1 MPHGDST
8 SPRTGGRVEECGGE
22 HSDEKDEET
31 PSPSGWKNVSEDSI
45 DGRKN
50 VSSVSNINNSSSS
63 SIYHNEESF
72 VDKIRSNFSCM
83 FSKLLPF
90 RLSKDVIESS
100 HNQQEVRRLSRSL
113 ATQTPEELGQVVH
126 HSQNV
131 PESNEFNNNKSLL
144 CETAAKRRRLCE
156 SEGKTCDVPEPPK
169 TLGRFNTVP
178 AVQNRRLTGFLGNA
192 HYRKRMQQQ
201 RHHGNIH
208 KPLFGTPHLQP
219 TRGRND
225 SFASSQRPSFKPSIT
240 AVAKSLTTGYIPPE
254 YGGSPFYEG
263 FTRYGGASAAQMLAR
278 YDPNSTAVTTL
289 IRRKIPT
296 ENGSASSSRG
306 STVPYPSQRILAIVD
321 KYATN
326 RSDRTAAHSKAT
338 LCKSRSLP
346 MVQPMRVPKRE
357 HSQETEQQLQRP
369 LPPIVPLMEYTL
381 PVQLGLQPPVP
392 ISPIERNKQS
402 TPTGGK
408 QTTKRTRIHAKP
420 VKEPQLSKIQPVQLP
435 NVQLPP
441 LIKGLPQFDNIVP
454 LKGRTLPVA
463 DNVREFKPN
472 ASDKETSVRKHDQ
485 KQTPP
490 EKTESSTASTL
501 LREINTF
508 VFARPQLLGSWPPQL
523 QDDPFPAATMK
534 FKFAEPEPLHDD
546 QPPVRSFKDLMADS
560 GNRWACEVCMVR
572 NEPHKKTCIA
582 CNSSMPKS
590 KESKPKESKSS
601 KESKPRESKA
611 KESKPKESKAK
622 ESKSIEL
629 KSKESVSKELKSKDS
644 KPKES
649 KPKESN
655 PKESKSK
662 ESKSKESKPKE
673 SKPKESKPKESKPK
687 ESQPKESKPKEPK
700 PEEPKPKESKPKE
713 SKPKESQP
721 KESKPNEPKPEEPK
735 PEEPKPEEPKQHRSS
750 RNTANTSKTTSSVT
764 TNDSEPSKRWKCT
777 ACKVR
782 NEPTVSICVS
792 CAKKKSS
799 SSSSRTNDR
808 KDRSHKKESKPPT
821 TEKTKP

>member
-1 MPHGDST
+1 MPHADST

-22 HSDEKDEET
+22 HSDEKDEES

-50 VSSVSNINNSSSS
+50 VSSASNINNSSSSS

-113 ATQTPEELGQVVH
+113 ATQTPEDLGQVVQ

-131 PESNEFNNNKSLL
+131 PESNELNNNKSLP
-144 CETAAKRRRLCE
+144 CEMAAKRRRLCE
-156 SEGKTCDVPEPPK
+156 SEEKACNVPEPPK

-192 HYRKRMQQQ
+192 HYHKWMQQK
-201 RHHGNIH
+201 RHHGNVH
-208 KPLFGTPHLQP
+208 KPLFGSSHLQS

-225 SFASSQRPSFKPSIT
+225 SFASSQRPSFKPSVT

-278 YDPNSTAVTTL
+278 YDPNLTAVTTL

-296 ENGSASSSRG
+296 ENGVTSTSRG

-326 RSDRTAAHSKAT
+326 RSDRTAHSKAT
-338 LCKSRSLP
+338 LRKSPSPPMVQSMCVQKTERSQETVQQPQRSLP
-346 MVQPMRVPKRE
+346 PN
-357 HSQETEQQLQRP
+357 
-369 LPPIVPLMEYTL
+369 VPLMEYTL

-392 ISPIERNKQS
+392 ISPIERKKQS

-408 QTTKRTRIHAKP
+408 QTAKRTRIHAKP
-420 VKEPQLSKIQPVQLP
+420 VKEPELSKVQPVQLP

-454 LKGRTLPVA
+454 LKGRILPVA
-463 DNVREFKPN
+463 DNAHELKPS
-472 ASDKETSVRKHDQ
+472 ASDKETSVRKHDR
-485 KQTPP
+485 KQTP
-490 EKTESSTASTL
+490 EKTESSTTGAASTL

-534 FKFAEPEPLHDD
+534 FKFAEPEPLHDE

-560 GNRWACEVCMVR
+560 VNRWACEVCMVR
-572 NEPHKKTCIA
+572 NEPHKKTCVA

-601 KESKPRESKA
+601 KESRSLKESKPRESKS
-611 KESKPKESKAK
+611 KESKPRESKSKESKSKELKSK

-629 KSKESVSKELKSKDS
+629 KLKESESKELKSKES

-649 KPKESN
+649 KPKES
-655 PKESKSK
+655 KSK
-662 ESKSKESKPKE
+662 EL
-673 SKPKESKPKESKPK
+673 KPKESKPKESKPK
-687 ESQPKESKPKEPK
+687 ESQPKESKLKESKPKEPK
-700 PEEPKPKESKPKE
+700 PEEPKPEESKPK
-713 SKPKESQP
+713 
-721 KESKPNEPKPEEPK
+721 EPKPEEPK
-735 PEEPKPEEPKQHRSS
+735 PEEPKPEEAKQHRCS
-750 RNTANTSKTTSSVT
+750 RNKANTSKTTSSVT

-799 SSSSRTNDR
+799 SSSRTDDR

>member
-1 MPHGDST
+1 MPHADSS

-22 HSDEKDEET
+22 HSDEKNEET

-50 VSSVSNINNSSSS
+50 VSNASNINNSSSSS

-90 RLSKDVIESS
+90 RLSKDIIESS

-113 ATQTPEELGQVVH
+113 ATQTPEDLGQVVQ
-126 HSQNV
+126 HSPNV
-131 PESNEFNNNKSLL
+131 SESNEFNNNKSLP
-144 CETAAKRRRLCE
+144 CKMAGKRRRLCE
-156 SEGKTCDVPEPPK
+156 SEQKAYNVPEPPK

-192 HYRKRMQQQ
+192 HYHKWMQQK
-201 RHHGNIH
+201 RHHGNVH
-208 KPLFGTPHLQP
+208 KPLFGSSHLQS
-219 TRGRND
+219 TRGRID
-225 SFASSQRPSFKPSIT
+225 SFASSQRPSFKPSVT

-278 YDPNSTAVTTL
+278 YDPNLTAVTTL

-296 ENGSASSSRG
+296 ENGVASTSRC

-326 RSDRTAAHSKAT
+326 RSDRTAHSKAT
-338 LCKSRSLP
+338 LRKSPSPP
-346 MVQPMRVPKRE
+346 MVQSMCVQKTER
-357 HSQETEQQLQRP
+357 SQETHQPQRS

-392 ISPIERNKQS
+392 ISPIERKKQS

-420 VKEPQLSKIQPVQLP
+420 VKEPELSKVQPVQLP

-463 DNVREFKPN
+463 DNAHELKAN
-472 ASDKETSVRKHDQ
+472 ASDKETIVRKNDR
-485 KQTPP
+485 KKTPG
-490 EKTESSTASTL
+490 KTESSTASTL

-508 VFARPQLLGSWPPQL
+508 VFARPQVLGSWSPQL
-523 QDDPFPAATMK
+523 QDDSFSAATMK

-560 GNRWACEVCMVR
+560 VNRWACEVCMVR
-572 NEPHKKTCIA
+572 NEPHKKTCVA

-601 KESKPRESKA
+601 KESRSLKESKPRESKS
-611 KESKPKESKAK
+611 KESKPRESKSKESKSKELKSK

-629 KSKESVSKELKSKDS
+629 KLKESESKELKSQESKPTES

-649 KPKESN
+649 K

-662 ESKSKESKPKE
+662 ESKSKESKL
-673 SKPKESKPKESKPK
+673 KESKPKESKPK
-687 ESQPKESKPKEPK
+687 ESQPKESKPKE
-700 PEEPKPKESKPKE
+700 S
-713 SKPKESQP
+713 
-721 KESKPNEPKPEEPK
+721 K

-750 RNTANTSKTTSSVT
+750 RNKANTSKTTSSVT

-799 SSSSRTNDR
+799 SSSRTDDR

-821 TEKTKP
+821 TENTKP

>member
-1 MPHGDST
+1 MPHADST

-31 PSPSGWKNVSEDSI
+31 PSPSGWKNVSEDNI

-50 VSSVSNINNSSSS
+50 VSSASNINNSSSSS

-90 RLSKDVIESS
+90 RLSKDIIESS
-100 HNQQEVRRLSRSL
+100 HNQQEVRRLSRSF
-113 ATQTPEELGQVVH
+113 ATQTPEDLGQVVQ

-131 PESNEFNNNKSLL
+131 PESNELNNNKSLP
-144 CETAAKRRRLCE
+144 CEMAAKRRRLCE
-156 SEGKTCDVPEPPK
+156 SEEKACNVPEPPN

-178 AVQNRRLTGFLGNA
+178 AVRRLTGFLGNV

-201 RHHGNIH
+201 RHHGNVH
-208 KPLFGTPHLQP
+208 RPLFGSPYLQF

-225 SFASSQRPSFKPSIT
+225 SIASSQRPSFKPSVT

-289 IRRKIPT
+289 IRRKTPT

-326 RSDRTAAHSKAT
+326 RSDRTAHSKAT
-338 LCKSRSLP
+338 LRKSPSPP
-346 MVQPMRVPKRE
+346 MVQSMCVQKTER
-357 HSQETEQQLQRP
+357 SQETVQQPQRS

-392 ISPIERNKQS
+392 ISPIERKKQS

-408 QTTKRTRIHAKP
+408 QTAKRTRIHAKP
-420 VKEPQLSKIQPVQLP
+420 VKEPELSKVQPVQLP

-463 DNVREFKPN
+463 DNVHELKAN
-472 ASDKETSVRKHDQ
+472 ASDKETIVRKHDR
-485 KQTPP
+485 KKTPG
-490 EKTESSTASTL
+490 KTESSTASTL

-508 VFARPQLLGSWPPQL
+508 VFARPQVLGSWSPQL
-523 QDDPFPAATMK
+523 QDDSFCAATMK

-560 GNRWACEVCMVR
+560 VNRWACEVCMVR
-572 NEPHKKTCIA
+572 NEPHKKTCVA

-590 KESKPKESKSS
+590 KESKPKESK
-601 KESKPRESKA
+601 
-611 KESKPKESKAK
+611 
-622 ESKSIEL
+622 
-629 KSKESVSKELKSKDS
+629 
-644 KPKES
+644 
-649 KPKESN
+649 

-662 ESKSKESKPKE
+662 ELKPKD
-673 SKPKESKPKESKPK
+673 SKPKESKPK
-687 ESQPKESKPKEPK
+687 ESQPKESKPKE
-700 PEEPKPKESKPKE
+700 SKPK
-713 SKPKESQP
+713 
-721 KESKPNEPKPEEPK
+721 EPKPEEA
-735 PEEPKPEEPKQHRSS
+735 KQHRSS
-750 RNTANTSKTTSSVT
+750 RNKANTSKTTSSVT

-792 CAKKKSS
+792 CDKKKSS
-799 SSSSRTNDR
+799 SSSRTDDR
-808 KDRSHKKESKPPT
+808 KDRSHKKECKPST

>member
-1 MPHGDST
+1 MPHADST

-31 PSPSGWKNVSEDSI
+31 PSPSGWKNVSEDNI

-50 VSSVSNINNSSSS
+50 VSSASNINNSSSSS

-72 VDKIRSNFSCM
+72 VDRIRSNFSCM

-90 RLSKDVIESS
+90 RLSKDIIESS

-113 ATQTPEELGQVVH
+113 ATQTPEDLGQVVQ

-131 PESNEFNNNKSLL
+131 PESNELNNNKSLP
-144 CETAAKRRRLCE
+144 CEMAAKRRRLCE
-156 SEGKTCDVPEPPK
+156 SEEKACNVPEPPN

-178 AVQNRRLTGFLGNA
+178 AVRRLTGFLGNV

-201 RHHGNIH
+201 RHHGN
-208 KPLFGTPHLQP
+208 
-219 TRGRND
+219 
-225 SFASSQRPSFKPSIT
+225 RPSFKPSVT

-289 IRRKIPT
+289 IRRKTPT

-326 RSDRTAAHSKAT
+326 RSDRTAHSKAT
-338 LCKSRSLP
+338 LCKSPSPP
-346 MVQPMRVPKRE
+346 MLQSMCVQKTER
-357 HSQETEQQLQRP
+357 SQETVQQPQRS

-392 ISPIERNKQS
+392 ISPIERKKQS

-420 VKEPQLSKIQPVQLP
+420 VKEPELSKV
-435 NVQLPP
+435 
-441 LIKGLPQFDNIVP
+441 
-454 LKGRTLPVA
+454 
-463 DNVREFKPN
+463 
-472 ASDKETSVRKHDQ
+472 
-485 KQTPP
+485 
-490 EKTESSTASTL
+490 
-501 LREINTF
+501 
-508 VFARPQLLGSWPPQL
+508 LGSWSPQL
-523 QDDPFPAATMK
+523 QDDSFCAATMK

-560 GNRWACEVCMVR
+560 VNRWACEVCMVR
-572 NEPHKKTCIA
+572 NEPHKKTCVA

-601 KESKPRESKA
+601 KESRSLKESKPRESKS
-611 KESKPKESKAK
+611 KESKPRESKSKESKSKELKSK

-629 KSKESVSKELKSKDS
+629 KLKES

-649 KPKESN
+649 KPKES
-655 PKESKSK
+655 KSK
-662 ESKSKESKPKE
+662 EL
-673 SKPKESKPKESKPK
+673 KPKESKPKESKPK
-687 ESQPKESKPKEPK
+687 ESQPKESKPKE
-700 PEEPKPKESKPKE
+700 SKPK
-713 SKPKESQP
+713 
-721 KESKPNEPKPEEPK
+721 EPKPEEPK
-735 PEEPKPEEPKQHRSS
+735 PEEAKQHRSS
-750 RNTANTSKTTSSVT
+750 RNKANTSKTTSSVT

-799 SSSSRTNDR
+799 SSSRTDDR
-808 KDRSHKKESKPPT
+808 KDRSHKKECKPST